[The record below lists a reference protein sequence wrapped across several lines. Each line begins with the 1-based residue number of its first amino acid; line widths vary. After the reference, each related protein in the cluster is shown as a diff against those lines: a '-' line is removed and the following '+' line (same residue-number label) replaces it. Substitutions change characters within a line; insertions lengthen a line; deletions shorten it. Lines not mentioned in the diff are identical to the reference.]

1 MVIRAGALL
10 GAIAAVAWCGA
21 AASATPLATPTK
33 LGRPTPAVSW
43 VARLHATS
51 VVRTGPR
58 ATARMKLRL
67 QAWAPLGGGSTVLQ
81 VTNTHVDPDGN
92 RWVKVR
98 LPIRPNGSQGWI
110 RAEPLT
116 LRAVRLHIVVD
127 LSQRRVFLRR
137 DGRVIWRAPVAI
149 GAPGTPTPVGRFA
162 VAERIMTRT
171 PNGFL
176 GPVVFPLTGYSRTL
190 NEYAGGNGRIA
201 IHGTSLPELIG
212 TRASHGCI
220 RLKNADV
227 RRLSRLVRPGTPV
240 TIRR

>member
-1 MVIRAGALL
+1 M
-10 GAIAAVAWCGA
+10 
-21 AASATPLATPTK
+21 
-33 LGRPTPAVSW
+33 
-43 VARLHATS
+43 
-51 VVRTGPR
+51 
-58 ATARMKLRL
+58 
-67 QAWAPLGGGSTVLQ
+67 
-81 VTNTHVDPDGN
+81 
-92 RWVKVR
+92 
-98 LPIRPNGSQGWI
+98 
-110 RAEPLT
+110 
-116 LRAVRLHIVVD
+116 RLHIVVD

-220 RLKNADV
+220 RLRADV
-227 RRLSRLVRPGTPV
+227 RRLSRLVRRYPGPFVRSNRSTDGSARHSTGCRPDRSGGRREGCRSTPAPSARWY
-240 TIRR
+240 RRHMGRTPTPPF